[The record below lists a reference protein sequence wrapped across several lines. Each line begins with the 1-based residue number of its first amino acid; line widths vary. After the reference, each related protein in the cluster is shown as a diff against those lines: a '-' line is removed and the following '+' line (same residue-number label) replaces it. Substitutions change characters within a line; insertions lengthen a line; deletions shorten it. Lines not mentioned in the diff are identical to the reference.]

1 MLLTQ
6 IICAALLAWGVYSAI
21 RSDRWPTR
29 FQVLTPLLTT
39 LTIILFI
46 RLIADFGGW
55 DGWFI
60 YVWLAA
66 MIAFGY
72 GVFRVADVWPDL
84 PWRNSAPR
92 GGGTTDASM
101 SAGASAPTG
110 TGVNAPTGTLAKTAA
125 AARRRET
132 RGLVIGA
139 FAVFVVAVALVVPGT
154 MLS

>member
-6 IICAALLAWGVYSAI
+6 IICAALMVWGVCSAI

-29 FQVLTPLLTT
+29 FQVLTRLLTT

-60 YVWLAA
+60 YVWLAG
-66 MIAFGY
+66 MLAFGY

-84 PWRNSAPR
+84 PWRNSAP

-101 SAGASAPTG
+101 SADANASTG
-110 TGVNAPTGTLAKTAA
+110 TEVNAPTGTVAKTAA
-125 AARRRET
+125 TDRRRET

-154 MLS
+154 MIS